1 MFWGNTEREFGTR
14 RTSMSGGVGSLR
26 DRLSNRAFRQT
37 VNRGAAANVTVKIMI
52 KIKIMLLKLKHFAFF

>member
-1 MFWGNTEREFGTR
+1 
-14 RTSMSGGVGSLR
+14 MSGGVGSLR